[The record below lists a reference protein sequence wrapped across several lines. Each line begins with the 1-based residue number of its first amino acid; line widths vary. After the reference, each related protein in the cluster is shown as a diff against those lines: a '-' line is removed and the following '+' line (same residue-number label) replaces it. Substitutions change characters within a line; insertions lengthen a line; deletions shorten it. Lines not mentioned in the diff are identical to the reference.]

1 MKATITIPNDLLR
14 WLDEAREKM
23 NNTRSGYIGYLLRSA
38 RAGVTHNHIVRH
50 TTPLSVAILAS
61 GISQKELAAKAG
73 ISPQTMSRIVRGETR
88 PRRDTARLIARALG
102 HPVTTLFPTLH
113 SLN

>member
-1 MKATITIPNDLLR
+1 MDEGLLNRLHDIAATHDVSLSHVIR
-14 WLDEAREKM
+14 
-23 NNTRSGYIGYLLRSA
+23 
-38 RAGVTHNHIVRH
+38 RAGREFLNGFIK
-50 TTPLSVAILAS
+50 PLPEALRES
-61 GISQKELAAKAG
+61 GMSQKELAAKAC

-102 HPVTTLFPTLH
+102 HPVTTLFPILH